1 MIADGKNTL
10 LKEFGKNGDILQLW
24 QECYEQFKEQPND
37 LVRDLRGG
45 SIDEQCQAIFGYLLD
60 NVTYQEDAS
69 GFQWIKSPARLLS
82 DHVGDCKSF
91 TMFIASC
98 LHCLGVKH
106 IVRFVNFDGGT
117 QYTHVYPVAID
128 ENGYEIIL
136 DACEKDRQGYPV
148 YDYARP
154 FKKKKDFIY
163 E

>member
-1 MIADGKNTL
+1 MISDGRNTL
-10 LKEFGKNGDILQLW
+10 LVGAGKNGDILSMW
-24 QECYEQFKEQPND
+24 QKCYAQFCNQPQD
-37 LVRDLRGG
+37 LIVDLRYGT
-45 SIDEQCQAIFGYLLD
+45 IDEKCQAIFGYLLD
-60 NVTYQEDAS
+60 HVSYKVDED
-69 GFQWIKSPARLLS
+69 GVQWIKSPARLLH
-82 DHVGDCKSF
+82 DGQGDCKSF

-98 LHCLGVKH
+98 LHCLGIKH

-136 DACEKDRQGYPV
+136 DACEKDAQGYPV

-154 FKKKKDFIY
+154 YKRKKDYIY